1 MVDVNTVGAGGGSL
15 AWLDSSGGLRVG
27 PQSAGADPGP
37 ACYGRGGEAP
47 TVTDA
52 SVVLGYLNPDY
63 FAGGELVLQARAAQ
77 QVMARMAEQL
87 HMSSVELA
95 SGIHRIINARM
106 ADEVRLVS
114 VRRGYDARQFT
125 LLLLGGAGPV
135 HGGRLMRMLAMPMA
149 VVPASPGVLSAFG
162 LLVANIEHDH
172 TRTFTAPADE
182 VEGDQL
188 NALFHDLEQLGQ
200 ERMQQ
205 DRVPPEAVSVSR
217 YADLRYVGQSYEL
230 EVTLPLALD
239 ASSMRRAVADFHAMH
254 QQVYGHSRPTQA
266 VEFVNIRTVHSAPLP
281 RPQLLP
287 SAVPGRLEE
296 ACKGSRQ
303 AYFDEY
309 HAYHDTPIYS
319 RARLPVEVEIDGP
332 AIVEQPDTTTVVYPG
347 QRCRVDTAGN
357 LLIRE
362 SA

>member
-1 MVDVNTVGAGGGSL
+1 
-15 AWLDSSGGLRVG
+15 
-27 PQSAGADPGP
+27 
-37 ACYGRGGEAP
+37 
-47 TVTDA
+47 
-52 SVVLGYLNPDY
+52 
-63 FAGGELVLQARAAQ
+63 
-77 QVMARMAEQL
+77 
-87 HMSSVELA
+87 
-95 SGIHRIINARM
+95 
-106 ADEVRLVS
+106 
-114 VRRGYDARQFT
+114 
-125 LLLLGGAGPV
+125 
-135 HGGRLMRMLAMPMA
+135 MRMLAMPMA

-182 VEGDQL
+182 VEVDQL

-200 ERMQQ
+200 EKMQQ
-205 DRVPPEAVSVSR
+205 DRVPPEAVQVSR

-230 EVTLPLALD
+230 EVALPLALD
-239 ASSMRRAVADFHAMH
+239 ASSMRRAVADFHAVH

-357 LLIRE
+357 VLIRVF
-362 SA
+362 